1 MHKILLVKSNS
12 QINSHFNQKK
22 KKKYFQ
28 SLNDYHINLKTCIN
42 RVL

>member
-12 QINSHFNQKK
+12 QINSHFNQ
-22 KKKYFQ
+22 KKYFQ